1 MLGSASGTFLSLRSG
16 CSQVVAA
23 AKKMDV
29 GGEVVIKSQI
39 LAGGRGL
46 GTFTNGFKGGVHV
59 IKVGEAEHYA
69 NKMLGQTL
77 VTKQS
82 GPGGKPVNVL
92 FVAKK
97 MQIKREM
104 YFAMLLDRASAGPV
118 VIACSEGGT
127 SIEDLAAKYP
137 DKIIK
142 MPVDIKKGITDAQA
156 QQLAKGLGLT
166 LHLDDAAKQLQALFT
181 MMLKSDCTM
190 VEVNPLAEGPDG
202 RLIAADAKLNF
213 DDNAAFRQ
221 AETLHIARC
230 MLHVFALGCFSAAYC
245 RRRFLR

>member
-1 MLGSASGTFLSLRSG
+1 M
-16 CSQVVAA
+16 VAA

-230 MLHVFALGCFSAAYC
+230 VLHVFALGCFSAAYC

>member
-1 MLGSASGTFLSLRSG
+1 LSLRSG

-190 VEVNPLAEGPDG
+190 VEVNPLAEGPADG
-202 RLIAADAKLNF
+202 S
-213 DDNAAFRQ
+213 
-221 AETLHIARC
+221 ARC
-230 MLHVFALGCFSAAYC
+230 EYSEYPRAAGKPAGGGAGWKANC
-245 RRRFLR
+245 RRRQAQLRR

>member
-1 MLGSASGTFLSLRSG
+1 
-16 CSQVVAA
+16 
-23 AKKMDV
+23 
-29 GGEVVIKSQI
+29 
-39 LAGGRGL
+39 
-46 GTFTNGFKGGVHV
+46 
-59 IKVGEAEHYA
+59 
-69 NKMLGQTL
+69 
-77 VTKQS
+77 
-82 GPGGKPVNVL
+82 
-92 FVAKK
+92 
-97 MQIKREM
+97 
-104 YFAMLLDRASAGPV
+104 
-118 VIACSEGGT
+118 
-127 SIEDLAAKYP
+127 
-137 DKIIK
+137 

-202 RLIAADAKLNF
+202 RIIAADAKLNF

-230 MLHVFALGCFSAAYC
+230 VLHVFALDCFSAAYC

>member
-1 MLGSASGTFLSLRSG
+1 
-16 CSQVVAA
+16 VVAA